1 MGIFMRKLL
10 SIRNKIIACILVP
23 IFFTVFVGVMAYEKA
38 EQGLSD
44 KYVESSLGTLNMSA
58 NYLDMLAEFIDS
70 EASTYTTDTRM
81 SSYIGGLYDG
91 RVTEKANLRDTFR
104 TTMITSKSMN
114 TFISNIH
121 IITPSS
127 SNLFST
133 VTSEM
138 LPGIFEDY
146 RQIVKTDDAG
156 REIKPWIDDHLL
168 LDEAIG
174 LAKSEANNYF
184 ISYEKISQGKS
195 YIVAVDLSESAMT
208 EFVDDID
215 LGEGAIVGL
224 VTAEGKELLMSD
236 SGLEGDVFVGTA
248 FYEEARN
255 SLLEGETT
263 SGYAQVKYLGKEMLF
278 LYSKSEATDILI
290 CGMIP
295 MSVVVGQAS
304 SIKTNT
310 IVIVA
315 IALVVALAF
324 GIVIIVGIQNNMKNI
339 SKKLG
344 EVAKGDL
351 TVKVK
356 AKGKDEFAGLAGSAN
371 DMIGNTRKLVDRV
384 NDTAGDLSDS
394 ALAVGAAS
402 ADLNACSEDIAVT
415 VNRIN
420 DGMDRQSEY
429 ALNCVENT
437 QKLSDNL
444 DDVGRKVE
452 DISRVILAAE
462 EMIRTG
468 MEKIR
473 MLGESAKETIGAT
486 EQVCDNIESLRR
498 ETDKINEFVSV
509 ITDISS
515 QTNLLSLNASIE
527 AARAGEAGRGFAV
540 VAEEIR
546 NLADS
551 SANAAREIR
560 NNVDVIN
567 EQTNESVESAVH
579 AGGMVQAQSA
589 VIEETVSI
597 LDEMKNHLEQLGVEL
612 DKINLAMDNAGKQH
626 HQTVA
631 AVENISTIIDE
642 TANNAKLVFSATEK
656 LGDNVKRLNET
667 ADILNDNMNE
677 LRQDISGFT
686 V

>member
-1 MGIFMRKLL
+1 MGTFMRKLL

-174 LAKSEANNYF
+174 LSKSEANNYF

-371 DMIGNTRKLVDRV
+371 DMIGNTKKLVDRV
-384 NDTAGDLSDS
+384 NDAAGELSDS

-612 DKINLAMDNAGKQH
+612 DKINLAMENAGKQH

>member
-1 MGIFMRKLL
+1 
-10 SIRNKIIACILVP
+10 
-23 IFFTVFVGVMAYEKA
+23 
-38 EQGLSD
+38 
-44 KYVESSLGTLNMSA
+44 
-58 NYLDMLAEFIDS
+58 
-70 EASTYTTDTRM
+70 
-81 SSYIGGLYDG
+81 
-91 RVTEKANLRDTFR
+91 
-104 TTMITSKSMN
+104 
-114 TFISNIH
+114 NIH

-146 RQIVKTDDAG
+146 RQIVKIDDAG

-486 EQVCDNIESLRR
+486 EQVCDNIESLRM

-597 LDEMKNHLEQLGVEL
+597 LDEMKNHLEQLGVEF

>member
-1 MGIFMRKLL
+1 
-10 SIRNKIIACILVP
+10 
-23 IFFTVFVGVMAYEKA
+23 MAYEKA

-44 KYVESSLGTLNMSA
+44 KYVETSLGTLNMSA

-91 RVTEKANLRDTFR
+91 RVSEKANLRDTFR

-146 RQIVKTDDAG
+146 RQIVKIDDAG

-208 EFVDDID
+208 EFIDDID

-236 SGLEGDVFVGTA
+236 SGLEGDVFAGTA

-394 ALAVGAAS
+394 ALAVGTAS

-667 ADILNDNMNE
+667 ADVLNDNMNE

>member
-1 MGIFMRKLL
+1 
-10 SIRNKIIACILVP
+10 
-23 IFFTVFVGVMAYEKA
+23 MAYEKA

-44 KYVESSLGTLNMSA
+44 KYVETSLGTLNMSA

-91 RVTEKANLRDTFR
+91 RVAEKANLRDTFR

-146 RQIVKTDDAG
+146 RQIVKIDDAG

-356 AKGKDEFAGLAGSAN
+356 AKGKDEFAGLASSAN

-394 ALAVGAAS
+394 ALAVGTAS

-486 EQVCDNIESLRR
+486 EQVCDNIESLRM

>member
-1 MGIFMRKLL
+1 
-10 SIRNKIIACILVP
+10 
-23 IFFTVFVGVMAYEKA
+23 MAYEKA

-146 RQIVKTDDAG
+146 RQIVKIDDAG

-195 YIVAVDLSESAMT
+195 YIVAVDLSESAMM

-473 MLGESAKETIGAT
+473 MLGESAKETIDAT
-486 EQVCDNIESLRR
+486 EQVCDNIESLRM

>member
-1 MGIFMRKLL
+1 
-10 SIRNKIIACILVP
+10 
-23 IFFTVFVGVMAYEKA
+23 MAYEKA

-146 RQIVKTDDAG
+146 RQIVKIDDAG

>member
-1 MGIFMRKLL
+1 
-10 SIRNKIIACILVP
+10 
-23 IFFTVFVGVMAYEKA
+23 MAYEKA

-146 RQIVKTDDAG
+146 RQIVKIDDAG

-195 YIVAVDLSESAMT
+195 YIVAVDLSESAMM

-278 LYSKSEATDILI
+278 LYSKSDATDILI

-462 EMIRTG
+462 EMIHTG

-473 MLGESAKETIGAT
+473 MLGESAKETIDAT
-486 EQVCDNIESLRR
+486 EQVCDNIESLRM

>member
-1 MGIFMRKLL
+1 MGTFMRKLL

-44 KYVESSLGTLNMSA
+44 KYVETSLGTLNMSA

-91 RVTEKANLRDTFR
+91 RVSEKANLRDTFR

-146 RQIVKTDDAG
+146 RQIVKIDDAG

-263 SGYAQVKYLGKEMLF
+263 SGYAQVKYQGKEMLF

-371 DMIGNTRKLVDRV
+371 DMIGNTKKLVDRV
-384 NDTAGDLSDS
+384 NDAAGELSDS

-612 DKINLAMDNAGKQH
+612 DKINLAMENADKQH

-631 AVENISTIIDE
+631 AVENISAIIDE

>member
-1 MGIFMRKLL
+1 
-10 SIRNKIIACILVP
+10 
-23 IFFTVFVGVMAYEKA
+23 MAYEKA

-91 RVTEKANLRDTFR
+91 RVSEKANLRDTFR

-146 RQIVKTDDAG
+146 RQIVKIDDAG

-195 YIVAVDLSESAMT
+195 YIVAVDLSESAMM

-473 MLGESAKETIGAT
+473 MLGESAKETIDAT
-486 EQVCDNIESLRR
+486 EQVCDNIESLRM

>member
-146 RQIVKTDDAG
+146 RQIVKIDDAG

-612 DKINLAMDNAGKQH
+612 DKINLAMDNADKQH

>member
-1 MGIFMRKLL
+1 
-10 SIRNKIIACILVP
+10 
-23 IFFTVFVGVMAYEKA
+23 MAYEKA

-263 SGYAQVKYLGKEMLF
+263 NGYAQVKYLGKEMLF

-631 AVENISTIIDE
+631 AVENISAIIDE

>member
-1 MGIFMRKLL
+1 
-10 SIRNKIIACILVP
+10 
-23 IFFTVFVGVMAYEKA
+23 MAYEKA

-44 KYVESSLGTLNMSA
+44 KYVETSLGTLNMSA

-91 RVTEKANLRDTFR
+91 RVSEKANLRDTFR

-146 RQIVKTDDAG
+146 RQIVKIDDAG

-236 SGLEGDVFVGTA
+236 SGLEGDVFTGTA

-371 DMIGNTRKLVDRV
+371 DMIGNTKKLVDRV

-462 EMIRTG
+462 EMIRIG

-612 DKINLAMDNAGKQH
+612 DKINLAMDNADKQH